1 MYEHKV
7 AIIRYTAGL
16 FKCDYYIAGIP
27 VSVVS
32 ALAVLLFISVTINIL
47 AMIYCVYQ
55 LRGKLTQC
63 HCVSGGDGDNVDQM
77 YEQVDEKQHHTGAV
91 AMKHNEAYGQISSSS
106 SPTTTTGL

>member
-1 MYEHKV
+1 MS
-7 AIIRYTAGL
+7 G
-16 FKCDYYIAGIP
+16 
-27 VSVVS
+27 
-32 ALAVLLFISVTINIL
+32 LAVLLYISVTVNIL

-63 HCVSGGDGDNVDQM
+63 YCVSGGDGDNVDQT

-91 AMKHNEAYGQISSSS
+91 SMKRNEAYGQLQISSY

>member
-1 MYEHKV
+1 M
-7 AIIRYTAGL
+7 
-16 FKCDYYIAGIP
+16 
-27 VSVVS
+27 SVVS
-32 ALAVLLFISVTINIL
+32 GLAVLLLSVTINIL

-91 AMKHNEAYGQISSSS
+91 AMKRNEAYGQLTSTCHNRSSWSLLQQLYS
-106 SPTTTTGL
+106 CHVSILRSL

>member
-1 MYEHKV
+1 MS
-7 AIIRYTAGL
+7 I
-16 FKCDYYIAGIP
+16 
-27 VSVVS
+27 VSG
-32 ALAVLLFISVTINIL
+32 LAVLLFISVAINIL

-91 AMKHNEAYGQISSSS
+91 AMKRNEAYGQLQISSFSPGAVSMKRNEAYGQLQISS
-106 SPTTTTGL
+106 FSPTTTTGL

>member
-1 MYEHKV
+1 MLCMH
-7 AIIRYTAGL
+7 YTAHAI
-16 FKCDYYIAGIP
+16 KCDHCIAGTL
-27 VSVVS
+27 VGGVS
-32 ALAVLLFISVTINIL
+32 ALAVLLFISVAINIL

-91 AMKHNEAYGQISSSS
+91 AIKRNEAYMQISSSS
-106 SPTTTTGL
+106 SPTTTAGL